1 MSSNIR
7 IKRVCQHCDKT
18 FTAKTTVTKFCSDDC
33 AKRNYKKRQKEEK
46 VTKAIL
52 TSNQDIQSKHFQ
64 SASKLKEQPAVETLQ
79 KDYVNVQEM
88 SDLLGVAERTL
99 FRLLK
104 NPDIP
109 RLKIGRKLLFN
120 KQRVFEYFIS
130 KSERV

>member
-7 IKRVCQHCDKT
+7 IKKVCQHCEKT

-33 AKRNYKKRQKEEK
+33 AKRNYKQRQKEQK
-46 VTKAIL
+46 VTAAIL
-52 TSNQDIQSKHFQ
+52 TSNEDIKSKHFQ
-64 SASKLKEQPAVETLQ
+64 KERQSKERSLVETLQ
-79 KDYVNVQEM
+79 KDYVNVEEM

-104 NPDIP
+104 DPEIP

-120 KQRVFEYFIS
+120 KQQVFNYFIS